1 MQNLPVAAI
10 IPELKEALRQ
20 HNRIVLSAPPGAG
33 KSTALPVELLGE
45 SWLNDRKIFMLEPRR
60 LAARSVAVRMA
71 ELLGESPGESIGYR
85 IRFESVSGPQTR
97 LEVLTEG
104 ILTRMLVSDPLLE
117 EAGLLIFDEF
127 HERSLQADTGL
138 ALALKIQA
146 LLRPDL
152 RILVMSATLA
162 EDSLMKALQHA
173 VMIKAQGRMFPVEVR
188 YVEPPTEKSIAENI
202 ASCVLR
208 ALREEQGDILCFL
221 PGSGDIMKA
230 AELLDSVSA
239 DILPLYGDLPF
250 SEQQKIIKPHPTGK
264 RKVIL
269 STSIAETS
277 LTIEG
282 VRVVIDSGYSRLSRF
297 DAKTGLSRLVTEP
310 STLDTAE
317 QRKGR
322 AGRTTAGVCYRLWAQ
337 RAEHLMKAHRL
348 PEIAEADLA
357 PLLLDL
363 MAMGEHDI
371 QSLPWVSAPPK
382 LAVINAEKLLQQLGA
397 TENGKISVTGR
408 RMQGSALHPRL
419 AHMIQSCNKEDEK
432 TWAIFLAA
440 FLQEKDF
447 MGKERYSDIA
457 ERMQQWLRWQ
467 EEKKFPQ
474 KVFQLRQAFQSLC
487 KSERVSGIL
496 KPFADMLPGA
506 LLFSAFPERA
516 AKRQEGHQPIF
527 KLGNGKLATLPSEDP
542 LAHESWIVA
551 AHLDTGEKSG
561 RIYLAAAL
569 SEQEPLSRSRTRV
582 VMRLSDDEQRI
593 ECIEERRYE
602 GIVMG
607 TRPAAQPPEEEW
619 AAFWISLLQEKGFRW
634 LKTEERIRQ
643 LFGRIFSLRN
653 WNPHEAWPDLSEAQ
667 LLETAAQWLPIWLQ
681 GIRRVSDLRKLDWYQ
696 IFSGLLPWELLQKL
710 EQLAPEKIEVPS
722 GSQIT
727 IRYQADGSSPVLS
740 VRLQEVFG
748 WTESPCINAGKTPL
762 LLELLSPGF
771 KPVQLTK
778 DLNNFWKH
786 TYFEV
791 RKDLRNDY
799 PKHAWPEEPLKAEA
813 VRGVKK
819 KREGY

>member
-1 MQNLPVAAI
+1 MQSLPVSEI

-20 HNRIVLSAPPGAG
+20 HNRVVLSAPPGAG
-33 KSTALPVELLGE
+33 KSTALPIELLEE
-45 SWLNDRKIFMLEPRR
+45 SWLNDRKILMLEPRR
-60 LAARSVAVRMA
+60 LAARSVAARMA
-71 ELLGESPGESIGYR
+71 ELRGESPGQSIGYR

-138 ALALKIQA
+138 ALALKVQE

-162 EDSLMKALQHA
+162 EESLLKALEHA

-188 YVEPPTEKSIAENI
+188 YAEPPAGKTIAENV
-202 ASCVLR
+202 ASCVMR
-208 ALREEQGDILCFL
+208 ALREEEGDILCFL

-230 AELLDSVSA
+230 AEMLESASA

-250 SEQQKIIKPHPTGK
+250 AEQQKIIKPNAGGR

-277 LTIEG
+277 LTIDG

-337 RAEHLMKAHRL
+337 RAEHLMKPHRM

-382 LAVINAEKLLQQLGA
+382 LAVLNAGKLLQQLGA
-397 TENGKISVTGR
+397 TENGKISATGH
-408 RMQGSALHPRL
+408 RMQGSSLHPRL
-419 AHMIQSCNKEDEK
+419 AHMIQSCNKEEEK

-447 MGKERYSDIA
+447 MGREQQSDIA

-467 EEKKFPQ
+467 EDKKYPQ
-474 KVFQLRQAFQSLC
+474 KVFQLRQAFLSLC
-487 KSERVSGIL
+487 KSERVQGIL
-496 KPFADMLPGA
+496 QPFSDELPGR
-506 LLFSAFPERA
+506 LLFRAFPERA
-516 AKRQEGHQPIF
+516 AKRQDAHQAVF
-527 KLGNGKLATLPSEDP
+527 KLANGRQATLPSEDP
-542 LAHESWIVA
+542 LSHEPWIVA
-551 AHLDTGEKSG
+551 AHLDTGEKVG

-569 SEQEPLSRSRTRV
+569 SEQEPLARSYTRI
-582 VMRLSDDEQRI
+582 VMRLSEDEQRI

-602 GIVMG
+602 GIVVN
-607 TRPAAQPPEEEW
+607 TRVAAQPPEEEW
-619 AAFWISLLQEKGFRW
+619 TAFWISLLREKGLRW

-643 LFGRIFSLRN
+643 LFGRIFSLRS
-653 WNPHEAWPDLSEAQ
+653 WNSEQAWPELSEAH
-667 LLETAAQWLPIWLQ
+667 LLETAEQWLPIWLQ

-696 IFSGLLPWELLQKL
+696 IFSGLLPWELSQEL
-710 EQLAPEKIEVPS
+710 EVLAPEKIEVPS
-722 GSQIT
+722 GSNIS
-727 IRYQADGSSPVLS
+727 IRYHADGSSPVLS

-748 WTESPCINAGKTPL
+748 WTETPCINAGKTPL

-799 PKHAWPEEPLKAEA
+799 PKHSWPEEPLKAEA
-813 VRGVKK
+813 VRGVKRK
-819 KREGY
+819 